1 VDGDSAKKPK
11 GYYRKRKT
19 QLWWMFSAYAVEANS
34 MKNFGEVIA
43 EARKRRGLTLK
54 AVAARVLKDDG
65 TPMSPPYL
73 NDIELGHKGPPSD
86 AMIRQLATVL
96 RLELDVLRFYANRVY
111 EKPKGADP
119 EPGQIVAAYRAFR
132 RELDKKRTKK
142 PLTKPLGRRGD

>member
-1 VDGDSAKKPK
+1 M
-11 GYYRKRKT
+11 RT
-19 QLWWMFSAYAVEANS
+19 
-34 MKNFGEVIA
+34 FGEVLA

-65 TPMSPPYL
+65 TPMSQPYL

-86 AMIRQLATVL
+86 AMIRQLARVL
-96 RLELDVLRFYANRVY
+96 GVEVEVLRFYANRVY

-132 RELDKKRTKK
+132 RELDKKRPKK
-142 PLTKPLGRRGD
+142 PITKPPGRRGG